1 MADIGIATKQESSQ
15 FPIIFE
21 KLNIAIV
28 TNTRTIIS
36 KNDYNVMQ
44 KIFIS
49 FGLLLKDRALI
60 IIILYNNYG
69 TI

>member
-1 MADIGIATKQESSQ
+1 MTDIGIATKQESSQ